1 MTIKDTYIVGN
12 IVQTEEELEIYSSYI
27 LDTISISE

>member
-12 IVQTEEELEIYSSYI
+12 IVQTEEELDIYSNYI

>member
-12 IVQTEEELEIYSSYI
+12 IVQTEEELEIYSNYI